1 MTVDLGRYKEAYKRG
16 LLNEDQNARLE
27 ELERRGLVKL
37 EKIQTQEPQVQE
49 NKKFSFRNLAD
60 EINTPMV
67 EKNPIKEY
75 LRLDR
80 ESAERTNEK
89 LRKKNAKDIFGRQ
102 IKSKTKADILAD
114 TLNFASLGLKPGKGF
129 LEVAKRLAKESALA
143 GASGAVSSLDQGADK
158 AVQNF
163 LTQATISGALGL
175 VPEAVVSG
183 VKGGYQLAKK
193 SSKIADEYFDR
204 AVKLGKKYKDI
215 DVSAEGRE
223 KLSQRVLAEKD
234 KAKQNILNTTQQLI
248 KSAQEIINKNFSD
261 KKIISDVLD
270 EEISKTELKSGIQ
283 KILSKYKQ
291 RASKDFEKGFSN
303 DAAKEIYNDLSST
316 LNVAQQTT
324 KKNKLGIPVKG
335 RKVVKTATKPSTVY
349 ALLSKY
355 SDKYKEGPG
364 INTKQKLI
372 NEVERDLKK
381 ILKESPT
388 FKRFMDTSQKIID
401 FDVLASKTAK
411 EKIFE
416 PTKAEN
422 LLKESVGL
430 GTGAGLGTPIKK
442 AKTIIKNIFDLQ
454 NKKDNIQID
463 TKNMNSGSGLLSKF
477 LKQKPSNQIN
487 DKVIKDQFVFSEF
500 FKKPLNVLN
509 TAQDI
514 IINPEKNK
522 DILNYLKEYN
532 PELVETIQD
541 TYAKG
546 LIEDASGFLNTS
558 ISSNQRTQVL
568 LAIRDT
574 IAGIL
579 GNPKFILNVERFK
592 QSKAGQKLGK
602 SAQFLPS
609 PTRIGR
615 SLINREINREN
626 DGSYS
631 KEFKKEIGGK

>member
-89 LRKKNAKDIFGRQ
+89 LRKRNAKDIFGRQ

-324 KKNKLGIPVKG
+324 KKNKLGI
-335 RKVVKTATKPSTVY
+335 
-349 ALLSKY
+349 
-355 SDKYKEGPG
+355 
-364 INTKQKLI
+364 KQY
-372 NEVERDLKK
+372 DY
-381 ILKESPT
+381 T
-388 FKRFMDTSQKIID
+388 
-401 FDVLASKTAK
+401 
-411 EKIFE
+411 
-416 PTKAEN
+416 
-422 LLKESVGL
+422 
-430 GTGAGLGTPIKK
+430 
-442 AKTIIKNIFDLQ
+442 
-454 NKKDNIQID
+454 
-463 TKNMNSGSGLLSKF
+463 
-477 LKQKPSNQIN
+477 
-487 DKVIKDQFVFSEF
+487 
-500 FKKPLNVLN
+500 
-509 TAQDI
+509 
-514 IINPEKNK
+514 
-522 DILNYLKEYN
+522 
-532 PELVETIQD
+532 
-541 TYAKG
+541 
-546 LIEDASGFLNTS
+546 
-558 ISSNQRTQVL
+558 
-568 LAIRDT
+568 
-574 IAGIL
+574 
-579 GNPKFILNVERFK
+579 
-592 QSKAGQKLGK
+592 
-602 SAQFLPS
+602 
-609 PTRIGR
+609 
-615 SLINREINREN
+615 
-626 DGSYS
+626 
-631 KEFKKEIGGK
+631 